1 MVNMLDRIINIKNDK
16 AYVNIG
22 FIGAQ
27 PNAPKLPVQANE
39 FDISSAIELWGP
51 DNMKPQKVISRGRKN
66 SIIGSVLDHK
76 ARALYA
82 GGLVYGELSWDKKTG
97 EEIFDPVYIPEIER
111 FLNDCKI
118 NRYCYKAALDFYW
131 HGQIFPEL
139 ILTNDRE
146 KIAGL
151 FCIDSAWVRWGKA
164 TEKGEI
170 KTAFVSASWDFN
182 FIPSDAKR
190 ILVCD
195 PFFDGVNKLRQ
206 STAKKVIYP
215 VGLEYPGQLYYG
227 AANWHSILTPENK
240 WLDLAEKVPA
250 FKSALMDN
258 QISLKYLISFPDYWW
273 ETKFPGFENLEPSQQ
288 GALIESTIKKL
299 EDFLSGLDNSG
310 KAWITTFKVDEHTQK
325 EFPGIKITPIEN
337 KIKDGLYIEDAQEA
351 NQNILLAL
359 GMPASLIDS
368 AATSKIGA
376 GSGSNV
382 RETFNAYRALAKSH
396 EDLILEP
403 LHFIRDYNKWPPNIQ
418 FRFRSNILRTL
429 NTVTPGEREVQ

>member
-1 MVNMLDRIINIKNDK
+1 MLDKIISINNEN
-16 AYVNIG
+16 AFVNIG
-22 FIGAQ
+22 YIGAQ
-27 PNAPKLPVQANE
+27 PKPPLLPVAANE
-39 FDISSAIELWGP
+39 FDISSPIELWGV
-51 DNMKPQKVISRGRKN
+51 DNMKPQRTFQRAKKN
-66 SIIGSVLDHK
+66 SLIGSVIDLK

-82 GGLVYGELSWDKKTG
+82 GGLVYGELSWDKTTG
-97 EEIFDPVYIPEIER
+97 EEIFDPVIIPEIEA
-111 FLNDCKI
+111 FFNACKI

-131 HGQIFPEL
+131 HGQLFPEL
-139 ILTNDRE
+139 ILTNDRS

-151 FCIDSAWVRWGKA
+151 FCIDAAWVRWGKA
-164 TEKGEI
+164 TAAGAI
-170 KTAFVSASWDFN
+170 NTAYVSASWDFN
-182 FIPSDAKR
+182 FTPEDAR
-190 ILVCD
+190 RLVVCD
-195 PFFDGVNKLRQ
+195 PFFDGVNLLRE
-206 STAKKVIYP
+206 STAKKVVYP

-227 AANWHSILTPENK
+227 AAPWHSILEAGNK

-273 ETKFPGFENLEPSQQ
+273 ETKFPGFENLSPTEQ
-288 GALIESTIKKL
+288 GSLVESTVKKL
-299 EDFLSGLDNSG
+299 EEFLSGLDNSG

-325 EFPGIKITPIEN
+325 EYPGIKITPIEN

-351 NQNILLAL
+351 NQQILFAL

-396 EDLILEP
+396 EDIILEP
-403 LHFIRDYNKWPPNIQ
+403 LHFIRDYNNWPKNIQ

-429 NTVTPGEREVQ
+429 NTVTPNEREAN